1 MIQWYFYSIVQ
12 FDCVGLFDD
21 EVVCQYVCS
30 NLCVLVWCEGMSGW
44 MVIGEVFELLVSMV
58 VLIGVLLL
66 LLGVGGCSQCVDDI
80 EFCIVGY
87 EMQFVEIELDLGESV
102 IVEVGVLMFKDVLVQ
117 MDIVFGDGLYSGQ
130 GGGLM
135 DKLMLVGKCVLIGE
149 SLFVMFYM
157 YIGQGKVKVV
167 FVVFYFGIVLFMKL
181 DQYGGCLVCQ
191 KDSFLVGVC
200 GVQIGVQFQCKIM
213 IGLFGGE
220 GFIMQ
225 KFEGDGWV
233 FIYVGGCVV
242 ECELVV
248 GECLDVD
255 IGCVVVYYVSVDMDV
270 CCVVGIKSMV
280 FGGEGVF
287 LVMLIGF
294 GKVWLQLLLFLCL
307 VGWMWMVVLQ
317 VGGQS
322 CGEGL
327 VLGGIG
333 CIFDGDNCF

>member
-1 MIQWYFYSIVQ
+1 MFYILFLVFVIV
-12 FDCVGLFDD
+12 
-21 EVVCQYVCS
+21 
-30 NLCVLVWCEGMSGW
+30 SG
-44 MVIGEVFELLVSMV
+44 
-58 VLIGVLLL
+58 
-66 LLGVGGCSQCVDDI
+66 CVDDI

-87 EMQFVEIELDLGESV
+87 EMQFVEIEFDFGESV
-102 IVEVGVLMFKDVLVQ
+102 IVEVGVLMFKDVMVQ
-117 MDIVFGDGLYSGQ
+117 MDIVFGVVNGDQ
-130 GGGLM
+130 GGGFM
-135 DKLMLVGKCVLIGE
+135 GKVMVVGKCVLIGE
-149 SLFVMFYM
+149 SLFVIV
-157 YIGQGKVKVV
+157 YIQSGYGKGRVV
-167 FVVFYFGIVLFMKL
+167 FVVFYFGMVLVMKL
-181 DQYGGCLVCQ
+181 DQYGGCLICQ

-225 KFEGDGWV
+225 KLEGDGWV

-255 IGCVVVYYVSVDMDV
+255 IGCVVVYYLIVDMDV
-270 CCVVGIKSMV
+270 CCVVGIKSML

-307 VGWMWMVVLQ
+307 VGCMWMVVLQ
-317 VGGQS
+317 GGGQS
-322 CGEGL
+322 RGEGL
-327 VLGGIG
+327 VLGGLG
-333 CIFDGDNCF
+333 WMLDGDNWF